1 MQTAKGSKLDGVTR
15 AKLENGTKRN
25 RTTSQHI
32 KIGEIGKIG
41 VQQNRQAK
49 MGDKLFN
56 HTGSSLKA
64 FRAEYTTAASTFNQM
79 WKQGYSN
86 MVKTVFYIMLINH
99 KDRDKSLQDCN
110 TQIWTETNQLK
121 KAIQVFQ

>member
-1 MQTAKGSKLDGVTR
+1 MERTHLFTLDWSIKYNMNCQRVKTWDGVTR

-79 WKQGYSN
+79 
-86 MVKTVFYIMLINH
+86 
-99 KDRDKSLQDCN
+99 
-110 TQIWTETNQLK
+110 
-121 KAIQVFQ
+121 